1 MIPLMTEKVTLTSR
15 ILEPNTY
22 ATSTFWIAY
31 PMRIAGYGDTEY
43 RTAMALGTGTTC
55 TEALADANSR

>member
-1 MIPLMTEKVTLTSR
+1 MTPLMTEKVTLTSR

-43 RTAMALGTGTTC
+43 RVSMALGTGTTC
-55 TEALADANSR
+55 SKALEDAAHR